1 MSAAVCSLQLNLR
14 CPEIMRHN
22 AHMGLTEEAQAGSDC
37 PFVGDVLYVR
47 CSVQG
52 RLHPF
57 RSPVDESEK
66 STVRFFTVLI
76 LLKATMRFEKGY
88 GHLRRWHSTPA
99 RQFTSRLP
107 RLGFQQR
114 P

>member
-1 MSAAVCSLQLNLR
+1 
-14 CPEIMRHN
+14 MRIL
-22 AHMGLTEEAQAGSDC
+22 GLTQEAAAGSDC
-37 PFVGDVLYVR
+37 PFAGDVLYVL
-47 CSVQG
+47 CSFQG

-57 RSPVDESEK
+57 RSPVDESKK

-76 LLKATMRFEKGY
+76 LLKATMRFEEGY
-88 GHLRRWHSTPA
+88 GHLRRWHSTPT
-99 RQFTSRLP
+99 RQFTSQLP